1 MKRISVLLVLILVV
15 LNCSCGSTVDL
26 DSILEID
33 NGSLSQEG
41 ITLNH
46 KNAISDS
53 PVKQKN
59 EDVQTNIKIKINEEE
74 MSLVYDTTY
83 FYPVGAKRVHLYL
96 IDGDEEKKVLID
108 ESGNINSLL
117 YSFAHLDISPFDSPE
132 DVWKL
137 LKPELSKYVNLAN
150 YASMKMP
157 NESQNDYGFSMYSYL
172 FYNET
177 NGYMTDYVMVSV
189 SQKGN
194 VLGLKINDL
203 PTHDFEVDIDSE
215 KEKNAIELKIKDIF
229 NTDKTKYVSYKME
242 FEPRI
247 TVYNGQVYV
256 EYYVSAR
263 FIRKDRA
270 KAEETEMSS
279 FLNSILIPLDMINK

>member
-1 MKRISVLLVLILVV
+1 MI
-15 LNCSCGSTVDL
+15 
-26 DSILEID
+26 
-33 NGSLSQEG
+33 
-41 ITLNH
+41 
-46 KNAISDS
+46 
-53 PVKQKN
+53 
-59 EDVQTNIKIKINEEE
+59 
-74 MSLVYDTTY
+74 Y
-83 FYPVGAKRVHLYL
+83 
-96 IDGDEEKKVLID
+96 
-108 ESGNINSLL
+108 
-117 YSFAHLDISPFDSPE
+117 
-132 DVWKL
+132 VWKL

>member
-1 MKRISVLLVLILVV
+1 MKKFCIFLVLILVV
-15 LNCSCGSTVDL
+15 LNCSCGSTIDL

-46 KNAISDS
+46 KNAISES

-74 MSLVYDTTY
+74 MSLVYDTTC
-83 FYPVGAKRVHLYL
+83 FYPVGEKRVHLYL
-96 IDGDEEKKVLID
+96 INGDEEKKVLID
-108 ESGNINSLL
+108 ESGNVNSLL
-117 YSFAHLDISPFDSPE
+117 YKFAHLDISPFDSPE
-132 DVWKL
+132 AVWEL
-137 LKPELSKYVNLAN
+137 LQPELCKYVDLKN
-150 YASMKMP
+150 YAHMKMP
-157 NESQNDYGFSMYSYL
+157 NDSQNEYGFSIYDYY

-177 NGYMTDYVMVSV
+177 NGYMTDYVIVSV

-203 PTHDFEVDIDSE
+203 PTHDFKVDIDSE
-215 KEKNAIELKIKDIF
+215 KEKNAIELKVKDMF
-229 NTDKTKYVSYKME
+229 NTNKTEYISHEMH

-256 EYYVSAR
+256 KYYVSAQ
-263 FIRKDRA
+263 FKNTVKNA
-270 KAEETEMSS
+270 EMSS
-279 FLNSILIPLDMINK
+279 FLISILIPLDMINK